1 MVYKHNK
8 IIMPRMNLFQ
18 SNAFRLKNGAIYESI
33 KLAYVSKDGL
43 IEEEITNYEYDTES
57 RIVYLPDYEKENVSV
72 NRRVLVKYR
81 VEVDCVRCSESF
93 TDGNFVSFQITK
105 DRTQ

>member
-1 MVYKHNK
+1 MIYKHSK
-8 IIMPRMNLFQ
+8 ITMPQMNVFQ
-18 SNAFRLKNGAIYESI
+18 SNAFRLKNGAICESI
-33 KLAYVSKDGL
+33 TLVYVSKDGL
-43 IEEEITNYEYDTES
+43 VEKEITNYEYDTES

-72 NRRVLVKYR
+72 NRRVLVEYE

-93 TDGNFVSFQITK
+93 TDGNFVLFKITK

>member
-1 MVYKHNK
+1 MIYKHSK
-8 IIMPRMNLFQ
+8 IIMSRMNLFQ
-18 SNAFRLKNGAIYESI
+18 SNAFRLKNGTIYESI
-33 KLAYVSKDGL
+33 KLDYVSKDGL
-43 IEEEITNYEYDTES
+43 VEKEITNYEYDTKS

-72 NRRVLVKYR
+72 NRRVLVRYR

>member
-43 IEEEITNYEYDTES
+43 VEEEITNYEYDTES

-72 NRRVLVKYR
+72 NRRVLVNYR
-81 VEVDCVRCSESF
+81 AEVHCVRCSESF

>member
-1 MVYKHNK
+1 MIYKHSK
-8 IIMPRMNLFQ
+8 ITMPRMNLFQ

-33 KLAYVSKDGL
+33 KLSYVSENGL
-43 IEEEITNYEYDTES
+43 VEKEITYYEYDTES
-57 RIVYLPDYEKENVSV
+57 RIVYLPDYEKENISV
-72 NRRVLVKYR
+72 NKRVLVKYE

>member
-43 IEEEITNYEYDTES
+43 VEEEITNYEYDTES
-57 RIVYLPDYEKENVSV
+57 RIVYLPV
-72 NRRVLVKYR
+72 
-81 VEVDCVRCSESF
+81 
-93 TDGNFVSFQITK
+93 
-105 DRTQ
+105 

>member
-8 IIMPRMNLFQ
+8 IIMPQMNLFQ
-18 SNAFRLKNGAIYESI
+18 SNAFRLKNGAIYEPI

-43 IEEEITNYEYDTES
+43 VGKEITNYEYDTES

-81 VEVDCVRCSESF
+81 VEVDCVRCPESF

-105 DRTQ
+105 DRPQ

>member
-1 MVYKHNK
+1 MIYKHSK
-8 IIMPRMNLFQ
+8 ITMPRMNLFQ

-33 KLAYVSKDGL
+33 KLSYVSENGL
-43 IEEEITNYEYDTES
+43 VEKEITNYEYDTES
-57 RIVYLPDYEKENVSV
+57 RIVYIPDYEKENVSV
-72 NRRVLVKYR
+72 NKRVLIKYE
-81 VEVDCVRCSESF
+81 VDVDCVRCSESF

>member
-1 MVYKHNK
+1 MIYKHSK
-8 IIMPRMNLFQ
+8 ITMPRMNLFQ

-33 KLAYVSKDGL
+33 KLAYVSENGL
-43 IEEEITNYEYDTES
+43 IEKEITNYEYDTES

-72 NRRVLVKYR
+72 NRRVLVRYE
-81 VEVDCVRCSESF
+81 VEADCVRHSDSF

>member
-1 MVYKHNK
+1 MVQ
-8 IIMPRMNLFQ
+8 L
-18 SNAFRLKNGAIYESI
+18 LV
-33 KLAYVSKDGL
+33 YVSKDGL
-43 IEEEITNYEYDTES
+43 VEKEITNYEYDTES

-72 NRRVLVKYR
+72 NRRVLVEYE

-93 TDGNFVSFQITK
+93 TDGNFVSFKITK

>member
-1 MVYKHNK
+1 MIYKHSK
-8 IIMPRMNLFQ
+8 MIMPRMNLFQ

-33 KLAYVSKDGL
+33 KLSYVSKDGL
-43 IEEEITNYEYDTES
+43 VGKEITNYEYDTES

-81 VEVDCVRCSESF
+81 VEVDYVRCSESF

>member
-1 MVYKHNK
+1 MVYKHGK
-8 IIMPRMNLFQ
+8 ITMPRMNLFQ

-33 KLAYVSKDGL
+33 KLSYVSENGL
-43 IEEEITNYEYDTES
+43 VEKEITNYEYDTES
-57 RIVYLPDYEKENVSV
+57 RIVYLPDYEKENVFA
-72 NRRVLVKYR
+72 NKRVLVKYEI
-81 VEVDCVRCSESF
+81 EVDCIRYSEGF

>member
-1 MVYKHNK
+1 MVYKHSK
-8 IIMPRMNLFQ
+8 ITMPRMNLFQ

-33 KLAYVSKDGL
+33 KLSYVSENGL
-43 IEEEITNYEYDTES
+43 VEKEITNYEYDTES
-57 RIVYLPDYEKENVSV
+57 RIVYLPDYEKENVFV
-72 NRRVLVKYR
+72 NKRVLVKYEI
-81 VEVDCVRCSESF
+81 EVDCVRYSEGF

>member
-43 IEEEITNYEYDTES
+43 VEEEITKYEYDTES

>member
-1 MVYKHNK
+1 MIYKHCK
-8 IIMPRMNLFQ
+8 MTMPRMNLFQ
-18 SNAFRLKNGAIYESI
+18 SNAFRLKNGAIYKSI

-43 IEEEITNYEYDTES
+43 VEKEITNYEYDTES
-57 RIVYLPDYEKENVSV
+57 RIVYLPDYEKENVFV
-72 NRRVLVKYR
+72 NRRILVRYE

>member
-1 MVYKHNK
+1 MIYKHSK
-8 IIMPRMNLFQ
+8 ITMPRMDLFQ

-33 KLAYVSKDGL
+33 ELAYISEDGL
-43 IEEEITNYEYDTES
+43 VEKEITNYEYDTES

-72 NRRVLVKYR
+72 NRRVLVRYE
-81 VEVDCVRCSESF
+81 VEADCVRHSDSF
-93 TDGNFVSFQITK
+93 TDGSFLSFQITK